1 MKRFLIFLLLI
12 FGLIF
17 ISGCNNTEEQPDINK
32 ETEGETEVETDKFID
47 KASFKVLSIGNSFS
61 DNATKY
67 LYQIAKAYGFE
78 EVVVGNLY
86 IGNCDIET
94 HRKNAVLDL
103 PNYIYRKASVESNGV
118 IVNTPNYTLKNGIL
132 DEDWQYI
139 VLQQQSSKSGFAATY
154 ELVPNL
160 VEYVKENA
168 TYKEVKLFWHMTWA
182 DAWESSNPEFSKF
195 ENDQYIM
202 YESVINAI
210 KEEIVPNTDFV
221 GIIPVGTA
229 IQNVRTSYVGD
240 TLTND
245 GHHLNTKGEYVA
257 GMMFVLSLTGI
268 TNDDFDSST
277 LPYEIKID
285 LDVYKESTTNAI
297 AEPYNIT
304 LSNILERPY

>member
-47 KASFKVLSIGNSFS
+47 KASFKVLTIGNSFS

-139 VLQQQSSKSGFAATY
+139 VLQQQVYSTKTKLTSPESDVSLLF
-154 ELVPNL
+154 NL
-160 VEYVKENA
+160 
-168 TYKEVKLFWHMTWA
+168 
-182 DAWESSNPEFSKF
+182 
-195 ENDQYIM
+195 
-202 YESVINAI
+202 
-210 KEEIVPNTDFV
+210 
-221 GIIPVGTA
+221 
-229 IQNVRTSYVGD
+229 
-240 TLTND
+240 
-245 GHHLNTKGEYVA
+245 
-257 GMMFVLSLTGI
+257 
-268 TNDDFDSST
+268 
-277 LPYEIKID
+277 
-285 LDVYKESTTNAI
+285 
-297 AEPYNIT
+297 
-304 LSNILERPY
+304 